1 MQPWEGAE
9 SGLVAY
15 GISISYQGQTP
26 CVAGTEA
33 GAGVALRAPGLLACD
48 AVRGVTQATDTH
60 LTRRPGALNGEE
72 SGRGLS
78 LLMSLREFLP
88 QAEAPSHSQRDQ
100 GSTGEA
106 GTCHF
111 RCLSFTLSCRVQSR
125 HQLPGVDPQVSTGG

>member
-1 MQPWEGAE
+1 MQPREVAE

-33 GAGVALRAPGLLACD
+33 GAGVALRAPGSLACD
-48 AVRGVTQATDTH
+48 AVRGETRATGTR
-60 LTRRPGALNGEE
+60 LTSRPGALNGEE

-88 QAEAPSHSQRDQ
+88 QAEAPSHSQGYQ
-100 GSTGEA
+100 G
-106 GTCHF
+106 C
-111 RCLSFTLSCRVQSR
+111 
-125 HQLPGVDPQVSTGG
+125 TGGLVPVTFPV